1 MEVTYGQMLF
11 DSGISANWVMAGL
24 LAILL
29 IIMKRNGDAADRR
42 EKKIDE
48 MLMKQ
53 QEQLNSHA
61 IILAKHDGRIDS
73 FAGDVSKSNK
83 DLVDSIFNKI
93 GALNFGKTS
102 RYDKK

>member
-1 MEVTYGQMLF
+1 MEVNYAQILF

-48 MLMKQ
+48 MLEKQ

-61 IILAKHDGRIDS
+61 IILAKHDGKIDS
-73 FAGDVSKSNK
+73 FTGDVSESNRA
-83 DLVDSIFNKI
+83 LVNSIFDKI
-93 GALNFGKTS
+93 GALNFSKKT
-102 RYDKK
+102 RYDKE

>member
-1 MEVTYGQMLF
+1 MEVNYAQMLF
-11 DSGISANWVMAGL
+11 DSGVSANWVMAGL
-24 LAILL
+24 LAVLL

-48 MLMKQ
+48 MLQKQ

-73 FAGDVSKSNK
+73 FQGDVSKSNK
-83 DLVDSIFNKI
+83 DLVEDIFDRI
-93 GALNFGKTS
+93 QDLNFGKKS
-102 RYDKK
+102 R